1 MRIFSREV
9 RSWWREKREERE
21 KVKKKR
27 RKKRSKEACDEE
39 GELIR
44 VWI

>member
-9 RSWWREKREERE
+9 RSWWREKREEGE
-21 KVKKKR
+21 KVK
-27 RKKRSKEACDEE
+27 KKRSKEACDEE
-39 GELIR
+39 GELIG